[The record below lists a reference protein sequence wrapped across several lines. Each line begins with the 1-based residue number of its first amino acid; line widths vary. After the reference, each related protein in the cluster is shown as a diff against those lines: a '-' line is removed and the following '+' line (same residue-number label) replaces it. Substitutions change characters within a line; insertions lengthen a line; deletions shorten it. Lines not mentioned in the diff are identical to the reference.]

1 MSNLEQLPRD
11 LVTGLHASA
20 AHPLSGG
27 DSANAFRLDTPEG
40 PVFAKTMPRVV
51 EGVLP
56 LEAAGLE
63 ALRAVAPEEV
73 RVPRVRHVSE
83 EALALEWIEE
93 TSGGRNT
100 ATERSFGTGLA
111 LIHRAQA
118 PHVGWLA
125 PDLPERIGSVPV
137 DLTPTDDWADFLLR
151 RRIEPLLRE
160 AVEAG
165 NLDPAASGLLERLAP
180 RAAELAG
187 PPEPPS
193 LLHGDLWAGNRVV
206 DRSGA
211 NWLIDPSAFYGHR
224 EYDIAMMQ
232 LFGGFGR
239 DCFAAYHETYPLAD
253 GWQQR
258 VPWYQLP
265 PLLIHAIRFGGGYG
279 GSVMRALRSLG

>member
-1 MSNLEQLPRD
+1 MSHLDQLPPE
-11 LVTGLHASA
+11 LVSELHVSA

-27 DSANAFRLDTPEG
+27 DSANAFRLETSDGTL
-40 PVFAKTMPRVV
+40 FAKTMPRAA
-51 EGVLP
+51 EGVLRV
-56 LEAAGLE
+56 EAAGLE

-73 RVPRVRHVSE
+73 RVPRVHHVSE
-83 EALALEWIEE
+83 HALVLEWIDE
-93 TSGGRNT
+93 TPGGRDA

-111 LIHRAQA
+111 LIHRAHA
-118 PHVGWLA
+118 PHVGWLS
-125 PDLPERIGSVPV
+125 PDLPEFIGSVPV
-137 DLTPTDDWADFLLR
+137 DLTPTEDWADFLLR

-160 AVEAG
+160 AVDAG
-165 NLDPAASGLLERLAP
+165 NLDPAASGLLAALAP

-206 DRSGA
+206 DRAGA
-211 NWLIDPSAFYGHR
+211 NWLIDPSGFYGHR
-224 EYDIAMMQ
+224 EYDLAMMQ

-239 DCFAAYHETYPLAD
+239 DCFAAYYETHPLAD

-279 GSVMRALRSLG
+279 GSVMRALRALG

>member
-1 MSNLEQLPRD
+1 MPHLDQLPPE
-11 LVTGLHASA
+11 LVNGLHVRD

-27 DSANAFRLDTPEG
+27 DSANAFRLETSDG
-40 PVFAKTMPRVV
+40 PLFAKTMPGAA
-51 EGVLP
+51 EGVLRV
-56 LEAAGLE
+56 EAAGLE

-73 RVPRVRHVSE
+73 RVPRVRHVGE
-83 EALALEWIEE
+83 HALVLEWIDEVP
-93 TSGGRNT
+93 GGRNA

-111 LIHRAQA
+111 SIHRARA

-125 PDLPERIGSVPV
+125 PDLPEVIGSTPV
-137 DLTPTDDWADFLLR
+137 DLTPTDDWADFLLQ
-151 RRIEPLLRE
+151 RRIEPLLRA
-160 AVEAG
+160 AVDAG
-165 NLDPAASGLLERLAP
+165 NLDPAATGLLAALAP

-206 DRSGA
+206 DRTGT

-224 EYDIAMMQ
+224 EYDLAMMQ

-239 DCFAAYHETYPLAD
+239 QCYAAYDETYPLAD

-265 PLLIHAIRFGGGYG
+265 PLLIHALRFGGGYG
-279 GSVMRALRSLG
+279 GSVMRALRVLG

>member
-1 MSNLEQLPRD
+1 MSHLDQLPRELVSD
-11 LVTGLHASA
+11 LHVRA

-27 DSANAFRLDTPEG
+27 DSANAFRLETPAG
-40 PVFAKTMPRVV
+40 PLFAKTMPHAA

-56 LEAAGLE
+56 VEAAGLE
-63 ALRAVAPEEV
+63 ALRAVCPEEV

-83 EALALEWIEE
+83 DALVLEWIDEA
-93 TSGGRNT
+93 SGGRDA

-111 LIHRAQA
+111 LIHRARA
-118 PHVGWLA
+118 PHVGWLS
-125 PDLPERIGSVPV
+125 PDLPERIGSAPV

-160 AVEAG
+160 AVDAG
-165 NLDPAASGLLERLAP
+165 NLDPAASGLLASLAP

-193 LLHGDLWAGNRVV
+193 LVHGDLWAGNRVV
-206 DRSGA
+206 DRAGA

-224 EYDIAMMQ
+224 EYDLAMMQ

-239 DCFAAYHETYPLAD
+239 DCFAAYDETYPLAD

-279 GSVMRALRSLG
+279 GSVMRALRRLG